1 MSAHAGGAPGKTS
14 SDSGTTPVALD
25 RWSQRRLQRL
35 NTEQG
40 FREQRQGAG
49 QSVLSPP
56 ATAHSHEHQPY
67 IQQQPT
73 GLSSHYGATDAQPP
87 PPLHHPQQQ
96 QQGAYQT
103 SRSGSVGASNVG
115 LAIQTPSTSWNAPL
129 KSPALQNL
137 PPSHSHQ
144 QDYSP
149 PYNHSHYVVDNTAR
163 PALNP
168 ARSYSG
174 QTDDSSSM
182 SNNGSMTQSKSVR
195 NGNRQS
201 VHDMRP
207 REGSHS
213 NQGGQMPAFSA
224 SVVPPGSQG
233 QPYKG
238 NGGQPQQVQS
248 QQQPDVGRATPQPL
262 TVTDDMNDD
271 EVSQLIKDHKE
282 LREKYTKVKKYYFE
296 KEDQVKQ
303 LQNSLAH
310 QRLAQ
315 SRTSLDDS
323 EYTTRFN
330 RLDGLV
336 AQLAFSIRKSWKSI
350 PQWLVASVN
359 KDAVTTGKQ
368 EMTAAGRA
376 FISNWLVNEVFQKYF
391 HPDLEPSLSAQLR
404 SIQTNIRRHAPLAQ
418 STEEEEY
425 LTSKVVNWR
434 LATLDGLAETLRSPQ
449 CPENRQRLTDS
460 LKDNLVSALAQ
471 RLQDPPPSDLEGGV
485 HMIIELVVSIAIH
498 LPLESRDVNIEY
510 FPPGYSI
517 FNDQMKIESGIPP
530 LVTSVADDQADRA
543 SMQSA
548 ASDVTDMTDSNPDQS
563 SVRREKRS
571 MLSAITGGKPRSS
584 KHAGASAGSTG
595 RPESAQG
602 GKEDQTPRVRMAAG
616 IGVTVRGRAILVKA
630 PVFST

>member
-14 SDSGTTPVALD
+14 SDSGNTPAALD

-40 FREQRQGAG
+40 FREQRQGG

-67 IQQQPT
+67 IQQPG
-73 GLSSHYGATDAQPP
+73 GLSHYGTSDAQPP
-87 PPLHHPQQQ
+87 QSLHQPQQQ
-96 QQGAYQT
+96 HQGAYQT
-103 SRSGSVGASNVG
+103 SRSGSV
-115 LAIQTPSTSWNAPL
+115 TAP
-129 KSPALQNL
+129 NN
-137 PPSHSHQ
+137 PPPTHSQ
-144 QDYSP
+144 QQEYSP
-149 PYNHSHYVVDNTAR
+149 PENHSHYVADNTIR

-182 SNNGSMTQSKSVR
+182 SNNGSMTQTKSVR

-213 NQGGQMPAFSA
+213 TQAGQMAAFSA
-224 SVVPPGSQG
+224 AVVPPGSQG

-238 NGGQPQQVQS
+238 SGGQPQQVPPQ
-248 QQQPDVGRATPQPL
+248 QQQPEVGRATPQPL
-262 TVTDDMNDD
+262 AVADEMNDD
-271 EVSQLIKDHKE
+271 EVSQLVKDHKE

-359 KDAVTTGKQ
+359 KDAVATGKQ

-376 FISNWLVNEVFQKYF
+376 FISNWLVSEVFQKYF

-404 SIQTNIRRHAPLAQ
+404 SIQANIRRHAPLAQ

-460 LKDNLVSALAQ
+460 LKDGLVSALAQ
-471 RLQDPPPSDLEGGV
+471 HLQDPPPSDLEGGV

-517 FNDQMKIESGIPP
+517 LNDQMKVESGIPP

-543 SMQSA
+543 SMKSA
-548 ASDVTDMTDSNPDQS
+548 ASDVTDMTD
-563 SVRREKRS
+563 R
-571 MLSAITGGKPRSS
+571 GKPRSS
-584 KHAGASAGSTG
+584 KHAGASSGSLG

-602 GKEDQTPRVRMAAG
+602 GKEDLPPRVRMAAG
-616 IGVTVRGRAILVKA
+616 ISVSVRGRAILVKA